1 MNFKQVV
8 AYFGSDATE
17 AGIRFQFASRLK
29 NYANLLKRARAAGLD
44 CKDVKFEGNAYGRS
58 VCIISHSS
66 QHCFLS
72 ITQPSKC
79 WFQKEIARIMGSD
92 VTPNGLRF
100 QFTDRFRPVA
110 KRQLE
115 ILEAGGDPKD
125 VDLNT
130 GGKGSE

>member
-1 MNFKQVV
+1 
-8 AYFGSDATE
+8 
-17 AGIRFQFASRLK
+17 
-29 NYANLLKRARAAGLD
+29 
-44 CKDVKFEGNAYGRS
+44 
-58 VCIISHSS
+58 
-66 QHCFLS
+66 
-72 ITQPSKC
+72 
-79 WFQKEIARIMGSD
+79 MGSD

-130 GGKGSE
+130 GGKGSKGQNSSGFIHRILWHIFPPAYLVRSFVPHFKHPEAPY

>member
-1 MNFKQVV
+1 
-8 AYFGSDATE
+8 
-17 AGIRFQFASRLK
+17 
-29 NYANLLKRARAAGLD
+29 
-44 CKDVKFEGNAYGRS
+44 
-58 VCIISHSS
+58 
-66 QHCFLS
+66 
-72 ITQPSKC
+72 
-79 WFQKEIARIMGSD
+79 MGSD